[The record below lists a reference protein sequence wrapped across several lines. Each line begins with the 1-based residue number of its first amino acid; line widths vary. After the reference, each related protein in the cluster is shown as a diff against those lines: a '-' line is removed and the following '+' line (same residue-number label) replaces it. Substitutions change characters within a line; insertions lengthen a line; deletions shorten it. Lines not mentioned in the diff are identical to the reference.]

1 MAHNSSDENESL
13 KGHIASLEEEL
24 SSLKKR
30 VADRDSRF
38 DYAMEATNDG
48 LWDWD
53 LRTNK
58 IYFSRSFLRMLGYD
72 YEELPGDLRTFR
84 RYFLHQHDLREL
96 EKQFVTAI
104 ENCQYTLI
112 SQYRLLHKDGHV
124 IWVQTK
130 SKFFETDETGRAW
143 RCVGVNTDIT
153 EFIARRDDL
162 ISAKAQAERANSI
175 KSEFL
180 ARVGHEIR
188 TPMNA
193 IIGIGYLLDD
203 TNLDEQ
209 QKSYLQSLNTAADSL
224 LQIINQ
230 LLDFSKIE
238 SGKIQLENTHF
249 DLVQLFEKTTRLF
262 EASALHRKVSIHFNI
277 HEDVP
282 HFLRGD
288 ASRVSQILNHFIN
301 NSFQHGDAKEVVVK
315 VTQVLARGKNIR
327 LQFRIEDQGLGIAP
341 ELLSS
346 VQQKLSVY
354 NDTDTRNQTSGIQI
368 CQHLIKLMQGQ
379 LSIDSKI
386 GYGTQVQFT
395 LNFEAS
401 HIGKKTLLEKPR
413 DLRKLRV
420 LIVDDN
426 RIARTILC
434 NTARSMNLDIQ
445 ETDQPHMALEK
456 IAEAN
461 AEGNPYHFLLC
472 DYQMPQMHGL
482 ELAKLIK
489 ESTSIQNKP
498 VIFLISA
505 LHKDEIKHASENAK
519 FVDDFFTKPISES
532 RLFEAIANA
541 VLQNPELDTLTQ
553 LIEPEKSIFGELSGF
568 HVLVAEDNL
577 VNQQVLK
584 GILRK
589 KNIRHVVA
597 NNGREAIDIL
607 ADSNE
612 PFDAVLMDLE
622 MPEMDGIEATHTI
635 RKGKI
640 QRDIPIIAVTAQAMR
655 GDRDK
660 CLAAGMDGYL
670 SKPVNPELL
679 YRTLYDIV
687 SSKKNATENVK
698 TDQ

>member
-1 MAHNSSDENESL
+1 MAQNSSDGIQALESQL
-13 KGHIASLEEEL
+13 LALEEEL
-24 SSLKKR
+24 SSLKKLL
-30 VADRDSRF
+30 ADKDSRF
-38 DYAMEATNDG
+38 DYAMETTNDG

-58 IYFSRSFLRMLGYD
+58 IYFSHSFLRMLGYD
-72 YEELPGDLRTFR
+72 DEELPGDLRTFR
-84 RYFLHQHDLREL
+84 RYFLHPQDLDDMER
-96 EKQFVTAI
+96 QFMSAI
-104 ENCQYTLI
+104 ENCQYSLV
-112 SQYRLLHKDGHV
+112 SQYRLRRKDGSTL
-124 IWVQTK
+124 WVQTK
-130 SKFFETDETGRAW
+130 SRFFETDETGRPW
-143 RCVGVNTDIT
+143 RCVGLNTDISD
-153 EFIARRDDL
+153 FIAQRDEL
-162 ISAKAQAERANSI
+162 VSAKAQSERANSI

-193 IIGIGYLLDD
+193 IIGIGYLLED
-203 TNLDEQ
+203 TQLDEQ
-209 QKSYLQSLNTAADSL
+209 QRSYLQSLNAAADSL
-224 LQIINQ
+224 LQLINQ

-238 SGKIQLENTHF
+238 TGIIQLENAHF
-249 DLVQLFEKTTRLF
+249 DLVHLFEKTSRLF
-262 EASALHRKVSIHFNI
+262 EASALHRKVRIHFNI
-277 HEDVP
+277 DPEVP
-282 HFLRGD
+282 QFLRGD
-288 ASRVSQILNHFIN
+288 ASRVSQIINHFIN
-301 NSFQHGDAKEVVVK
+301 NSFHHGKADEVVVR
-315 VTQVLARGKNIR
+315 VSQVLARGNNIL
-327 LQFRIEDQGLGIAP
+327 LQFRIEDEGLGIAP
-341 ELLSS
+341 ELLNSLK
-346 VQQKLSVY
+346 QKLSVY
-354 NDTDTRNQTSGIQI
+354 NDADTRNQTSGIQI

-379 LSIDSKI
+379 LSIESKV
-386 GYGTQVQFT
+386 GYGTQVIFT
-395 LNFEAS
+395 LHFEAS

-434 NTARSMNLDIQ
+434 NTARSVNLDIQ
-445 ETDQPHMALEK
+445 ETDQPTLALQK
-456 IAEAN
+456 IIDADASDK
-461 AEGNPYHFLLC
+461 PYHFLLC

-489 ESTSIQNKP
+489 ESPDIQHKP

-505 LHKDEIKHASENAK
+505 LHKDEIRNTSENTK
-519 FVDDFFTKPISES
+519 HVDDFFTKPMSES

-541 VLQNPELDTLTQ
+541 VLQNPELDKLTQ
-553 LIEPEKSIFGELSGF
+553 LIEQENTSIGDLSGF

-589 KNIRHVVA
+589 KNIRHLIT
-597 NNGREAIDIL
+597 NNGREAVDMLIG
-607 ADSNE
+607 SSE

-622 MPEMDGIEATHTI
+622 MPEMDGLEATRTI
-635 RKGKI
+635 REGKI
-640 QRDIPIIAVTAQAMR
+640 QADIPIIAVTAQAMR

>member
-1 MAHNSSDENESL
+1 MAHNSSDENQIL
-13 KGHIASLEEEL
+13 KGQISTLEEEL

-84 RYFLHQHDLREL
+84 RYFLHPQDLNEL
-96 EKQFVTAI
+96 EKQFVSAI
-104 ENCQYTLI
+104 ENCQYSLI
-112 SQYRLLHKDGHV
+112 SQYRLLHKDGHI

-130 SKFFETDETGRAW
+130 SKFFEHDETGRAW
-143 RCVGVNTDIT
+143 RSVGVNTDIT
-153 EFIARRDDL
+153 DFIARRDEL
-162 ISAKAQAERANSI
+162 VSAKAQADRANSI
-175 KSEFL
+175 KTEFL

-193 IIGIGYLLDD
+193 IIGIGYLLAD
-203 TNLDEQ
+203 TSLDEQ
-209 QKSYLQSLNTAADSL
+209 QRSYLQSLNTAADSL

-282 HFLRGD
+282 QFLRGD

-301 NSFQHGDAKEVVVK
+301 NSFQHGKAKEVVVK

-341 ELLSS
+341 ELLNS
-346 VQQKLSVY
+346 VKQKLSIY
-354 NDTDTRNQTSGIQI
+354 NESDTHNQTSGIEI

-379 LSIDSKI
+379 LSIDSQV

-445 ETDQPHMALEK
+445 ETDQPQMALDK
-456 IAEAN
+456 IIQAN
-461 AEGNPYHFLLC
+461 AEGKPYHFLLA

-489 ESTSIQNKP
+489 ESTSIEYKP

-532 RLFEAIANA
+532 RLFEALANA
-541 VLQNPELDTLTQ
+541 VLQKPELDKLTQ
-553 LIEPEKSIFGELSGF
+553 LIEPEKAIFGELAGF

-589 KNIRHVVA
+589 KNIRHLIA
-597 NNGREAIDIL
+597 NNGREAIEIL
-607 ADSNE
+607 AASNE

-622 MPEMDGIEATHTI
+622 MPEMDGIEATQTI

-640 QRDIPIIAVTAQAMR
+640 QPNIPIIAVTAQAMR
-655 GDRDK
+655 GDREK

-679 YRTLYDIV
+679 YQTLYDIV

>member
-1 MAHNSSDENESL
+1 MAHNSSDENQNL
-13 KGHIASLEEEL
+13 KGQISTLEEEL

-84 RYFLHQHDLREL
+84 RYFLHPQDLREL
-96 EKQFVTAI
+96 EKQFVSAI
-104 ENCQYTLI
+104 ENCQYALI
-112 SQYRLLHKDGHV
+112 SQYRLLHKDGHT

-130 SKFFETDETGRAW
+130 SKFFEADETGRAW

-153 EFIARRDDL
+153 DFIARRDDL
-162 ISAKAQAERANSI
+162 VSAKAQAERANSI

-193 IIGIGYLLDD
+193 IIGIGYLLED
-203 TNLDEQ
+203 THLDEQ

-238 SGKIQLENTHF
+238 SGKIQLENAHF

-277 HEDVP
+277 HPDVP
-282 HFLRGD
+282 QFLRGD

-301 NSFQHGDAKEVVVK
+301 NSFQHGSAKEVVVK

-346 VQQKLSVY
+346 LQQKLSVY
-354 NDTDTRNQTSGIQI
+354 HDADTRNQTSGIQI

-379 LSIDSKI
+379 LSIDSQV

-445 ETDQPHMALEK
+445 ETDQPHMALDK

-461 AEGNPYHFLLC
+461 AEGKPYHFLLA

-489 ESTSIQNKP
+489 ESTSIQHKP

-541 VLQNPELDTLTQ
+541 VLQHPELDKLTQ
-553 LIEPEKSIFGELSGF
+553 LIEPEKAIFGELAGF

-589 KNIRHVVA
+589 KNIRHLIA
-597 NNGREAIDIL
+597 NNGREAIEML
-607 ADSNE
+607 AASNE

-622 MPEMDGIEATHTI
+622 MPEMDGIEATQTI

-640 QRDIPIIAVTAQAMR
+640 QPNIPIIAVTAQAMR
-655 GDRDK
+655 GDREK

-679 YRTLYDIV
+679 YRTVYDIV